1 MSNLH
6 NLQEVV
12 MEMTPY
18 LHHVVQTKNKNRQAM
33 EAKDI
38 CFCEKSFSNRSFLAL
53 EILREGI
60 CAPLW
65 LHKPKKLMLNRVKIE
80 NFVFILFYFMI

>member
-6 NLQEVV
+6 DLQEMVI
-12 MEMTPY
+12 EMTSY
-18 LHHVVQTKNKNRQAM
+18 LHHVVQPKHKNRQRM

-38 CFCEKSFSNRSFLAL
+38 CFCGESFSNRSFLVL

-60 CAPLW
+60 YAP
-65 LHKPKKLMLNRVKIE
+65 PPPPPPPMATRAKKAHVE
-80 NFVFILFYFMI
+80 

>member
-38 CFCEKSFSNRSFLAL
+38 CFCGKSFSNRSFLAL
-53 EILREGI
+53 EILREGN
-60 CAPLW
+60 CAPYGYTSQKSLC
-65 LHKPKKLMLNRVKIE
+65 
-80 NFVFILFYFMI
+80 

>member
-6 NLQEVV
+6 NLQEMVI
-12 MEMTPY
+12 EMTPY
-18 LHHVVQTKNKNRQAM
+18 LHHVVQPKNKNRQRM

-38 CFCEKSFSNRSFLAL
+38 YFCGESFNNRSFLVL

-60 CAPLW
+60 YAPQW

-80 NFVFILFYFMI
+80 NFIFILFYFMI

>member
-6 NLQEVV
+6 NLQEMVI
-12 MEMTPY
+12 EMTPY
-18 LHHVVQTKNKNRQAM
+18 LHHVVQPKHKNRQRM

-38 CFCEKSFSNRSFLAL
+38 CFCGESFSNRSFLVL

-60 CAPLW
+60 YAP
-65 LHKPKKLMLNRVKIE
+65 PMATQAKKAHVE
-80 NFVFILFYFMI
+80 

>member
-6 NLQEVV
+6 NLQELV

-38 CFCEKSFSNRSFLAL
+38 CFCGKSFSNRSFLAL

-60 CAPLW
+60 CASLW
-65 LHKPKKLMLNRVKIE
+65 LHKPKKAYVE
-80 NFVFILFYFMI
+80 